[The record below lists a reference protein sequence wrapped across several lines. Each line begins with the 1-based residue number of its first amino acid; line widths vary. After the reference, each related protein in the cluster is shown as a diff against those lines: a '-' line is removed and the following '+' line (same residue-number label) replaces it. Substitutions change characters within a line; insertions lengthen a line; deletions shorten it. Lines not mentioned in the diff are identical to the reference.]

1 MISYLKI
8 MDYSEEISIS
18 KAKELLTKDLLVS
31 REARQVLSNLQSMIE
46 AIEIFRQR
54 NILKQI

>member
-18 KAKELLTKDLLVS
+18 ETKELLTKDLFVS
-31 REARQVLSNLQSMIE
+31 REARQVLSNLQSIIE

-54 NILKQI
+54 NISKQI

>member
-18 KAKELLTKDLLVS
+18 QTKELLTKNLLVS
-31 REARQVLSNLQSMIE
+31 REARQVLSNLQSIIE
-46 AIEIFRQR
+46 AIEIFKQR
-54 NILKQI
+54 NITK

>member
-1 MISYLKI
+1 